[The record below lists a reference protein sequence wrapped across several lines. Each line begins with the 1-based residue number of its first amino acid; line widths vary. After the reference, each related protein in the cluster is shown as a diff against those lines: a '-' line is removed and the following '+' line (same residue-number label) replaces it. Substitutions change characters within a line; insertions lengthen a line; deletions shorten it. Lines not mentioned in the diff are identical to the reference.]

1 MGGVGLIEPETGG
14 DRPLILCADD
24 DPDILSLV
32 SMRLERAGFEVVR
45 VTDGE
50 AALEVLRTRRPLVSV
65 LDVMMPRQTGYEVLA
80 AVRGDES
87 IRHLKVILLS
97 ARVQKSD
104 VELGLAAGADAYL
117 AKPFRSGEL
126 VALVQELIESR

>member
-1 MGGVGLIEPETGG
+1 MS

-24 DPDILSLV
+24 DPDILALV
-32 SMRLERAGFEVVR
+32 SMRLERAGFEVMR
-45 VTDGE
+45 VTDGD
-50 AALEVLRTRRPLVSV
+50 AALEALRTRRPAVSV

-87 IRHLKVILLS
+87 IRDLKVILLS

-104 VELGLAAGADAYL
+104 IELGMAAGADAYL

-126 VALVQELIESR
+126 VALIEELLAAG